1 MALFFITGIAGS
13 GKSTVTNELK
23 ARGYE
28 AYDTDDDGF
37 ARWHNDQT
45 GYIHPKSS
53 VKKEDRTNEFLKIH
67 SWIVPRSSVEELARR
82 SDNKTI
88 FLCGV
93 ASNEDEIRDLFKA
106 IFELTIDDETL
117 ILRLKTRTT
126 NDWGKQP
133 HELEQ
138 TLTSQHNLDEL
149 YSKNNPILID
159 ATQPVGVV
167 VDNILEKAKV

>member
-23 ARGYE
+23 SRGYE

-37 ARWHNDQT
+37 SRWLNSQT

-53 VKKEDRTNEFLKIH
+53 VKKEDRTEEFLKNHI
-67 SWIVPRSSVEELARR
+67 WVVPRASLEKLSKLAL
-82 SDNKTI
+82 DKTI

-93 ASNEDEIRDLFKA
+93 ASNEDEIRDLFKL
-106 IFELTIDDETL
+106 IFELTIDDKTL
-117 ILRLKTRTT
+117 IHRLTTRTT

-133 HELEQ
+133 HELEK
-138 TLTSQHNLDEL
+138 TLESQHGAAGL
-149 YSKNNPILID
+149 YRKHNPILID
-159 ATQPVGVV
+159 ATQSIKLV
-167 VDNILEKAKV
+167 VDNIIEIAKA